1 MGLPEVAKKGTEAEK
16 VKKAKIAANSVKKA
30 TTAKGYKIRRNT
42 HFFRGRTLALP
53 RTPKYRRNHRT
64 ALSKKLDK
72 FSIIKYP
79 LTTEKSMKM
88 IEEINTLVF
97 IVDSRANKKKIAK
110 AVTDLYDVKC
120 VRVNTLNRPDGLKKA
135 YVKLSPDQDALDVA
149 NKIGII

>member
-1 MGLPEVAKKGTEAEK
+1 MGKSPSNKGTEADK

-30 TTAKGYKIRRNT
+30 TTVKGHKIRRNT
-42 HFFRGRTLALP
+42 HFFRNRTLALP
-53 RTPKYRRNHRT
+53 RTPKFKRHVRT

-97 IVDSRANKKKIAK
+97 IVDSRANKEKIAR
-110 AVTDLYDVKC
+110 AVSELYDVKC

-135 YVKLSPDQDALDVA
+135 YVRVSPDQDALDVA

>member
-1 MGLPEVAKKGTEAEK
+1 MAAPKGSKKAGEGDK

-30 TTAKGYKIRRNT
+30 TTAKDHKVRYNT
-42 HFFRGRTLALP
+42 HFFRTRTLALP
-53 RTPKYRRNHRT
+53 RTPKFQRRLNT
-64 ALSKKLDK
+64 ALTKKLDK

-97 IVDSRANKKKIAK
+97 IVDSRANKEKIAR
-110 AVTDLYDVKC
+110 AVTELYDVKC
-120 VRVNTLNRPDGLKKA
+120 VHVNTLNRPDGLKKA
-135 YVKLSPDQDALDVA
+135 YVRLSPDQDALDVA

>member
-1 MGLPEVAKKGTEAEK
+1 MGLPETPRKAADADK
-16 VKKAKIAANSVKKA
+16 VKQAKIAANSVKKS

-42 HFFRGRTLALP
+42 HFFRGRTLTLP
-53 RTPKYRRNHRT
+53 KSPKVKRHLIT
-64 ALSKKLDK
+64 AHSKKLDK

-97 IVDSRANKKKIAK
+97 IVDSRANKEKIAK
-110 AVTDLYDVKC
+110 AVSELYDVKC

-135 YVKLSPDQDALDVA
+135 YVRLSPDQDALDVA